1 VILSGFRKRL
11 ADEMIASDSPEIQS
25 ECEAYLGSIRKMS
38 LARTDTQIPA
48 LRKDNWMYC
57 SSDILPLIALQINS
71 CDDLLV
77 HFEQELPDGHDQVKY
92 SKHTHR
98 LHHYL
103 KSFHCKSYAVNEY
116 QYSWRAPQ
124 KFYEKM
130 SMPDVTVNAKS
141 KSANRISFNPFTWLE
156 GANFDKVLVE
166 APCNMDRISMNNPD
180 CESNIY
186 QYQCK
191 PYRMELPK
199 LLEKML
205 VCAVLNASPYNGEV
219 VYTTRTLN
227 PLHNEFMTQ
236 FAIETLR
243 EKHGIT
249 VVPESLDIFERAL
262 ADSFDFE
269 SSMTLGSL
277 VVPTVFKNS
286 GPRYIVKLR
295 RVVETEEELTF
306 VNPPDLST

>member
-1 VILSGFRKRL
+1 MSSFRTRL
-11 ADEMIASDSPEIQS
+11 TKELLDTDSPEIQ
-25 ECEAYLGSIRKMS
+25 EQCEAYIGCVRDMA
-38 LARTDTQIPA
+38 LARTDHPVPA
-48 LRKDNWMYC
+48 LASKNWMNC
-57 SSDILPLIALQINS
+57 SSDILPIIALQPCVHDN
-71 CDDLLV
+71 LLV
-77 HFEQELPDGHDQVKY
+77 HFEQELPDGHDQVKH
-92 SKHTHR
+92 SKNLHR
-98 LHHYL
+98 LAHYL
-103 KSFHCKSYAVNEY
+103 QNFHCKSYAVNEF
-116 QYSWRAPQ
+116 QYSWRAPA
-124 KFYEKM
+124 KFYEKL
-130 SMPDVTVNAKS
+130 SMPDVTEHADM
-141 KSANRISFNPFTWLE
+141 KSATRIKFNPFTWLE

-191 PYRMELPK
+191 PYRMQLPK

-205 VCAVLNASPYNGEV
+205 VAAVLNASPYNGEV

-243 EKHGIT
+243 EKHGVT
-249 VVPESLDIFERAL
+249 VVPEPLDIFERCL
-262 ADSFDFE
+262 SDHFDFE

-277 VVPTVFKNS
+277 VVPTVFNNS

-295 RVVETEEELTF
+295 RVVETEDDLSAT
-306 VNPPDLST
+306 NPP